1 MPIRMLHTA
10 QVGPRLWW
18 DLRSEGA
25 SSLRFAEQRGKAPEK
40 ILLSWCFKPGLTSN
54 LPVFRVMCL
63 LTKCILLGLVA
74 HTIKID
80 VGAVSG

>member
-18 DLRSEGA
+18 DPRSGGP
-25 SSLRFAEQRGKAPEK
+25 SSLRFAEQRGKTSEK

-54 LPVFRVMCL
+54 VIIQR
-63 LTKCILLGLVA
+63 ILCSYFSLYQKIGQLAVKQQIQCVA
-74 HTIKID
+74 
-80 VGAVSG
+80 